1 MKKIV
6 RIGVIQ
12 LVHSLEVEM
21 GQNFFL
27 NFLHEND
34 KVLSF
39 TPSEPKKVIRV
50 VQKVCIL
57 KNL

>member
-1 MKKIV
+1 M
-6 RIGVIQ
+6 
-12 LVHSLEVEM
+12 VHSREVEM
-21 GQNFFL
+21 GRKFFL

-50 VQKVCIL
+50 VQKVFIL

>member
-1 MKKIV
+1 MMHM
-6 RIGVIQ
+6 
-12 LVHSLEVEM
+12 VHSPEVEM
-21 GQNFFL
+21 GRKFFL

-50 VQKVCIL
+50 VQKVFIL